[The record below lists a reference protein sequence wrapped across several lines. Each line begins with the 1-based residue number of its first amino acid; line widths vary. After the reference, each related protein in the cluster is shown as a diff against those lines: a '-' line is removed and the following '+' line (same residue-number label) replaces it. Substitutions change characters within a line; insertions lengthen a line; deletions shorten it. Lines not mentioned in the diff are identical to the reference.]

1 GIAYSYVALGSPIAS
16 SCEEWANPSLGS
28 GGLRRVPDVR
38 DEFHGAKD
46 FWAEQL
52 VLSMAAGRDRAVRR
66 HGPRVLA
73 RRIRG
78 SADDRRCVLLL
89 LGTSARGGRS
99 PVCEWLRQQA
109 SGRPYHHRRLYLAGE
124 PAGDG
129 RTVRGAHRVSRRIL
143 SGCRRNL
150 PALSP
155 ADGRCPNRD
164 GRSVP
169 DHDILCIRSI
179 RRRRPHGVHARRAL
193 RNVVTPVDGTA
204 EFRARGAVGNSVRNR
219 LAAHA
224 VLWPVSRR
232 PSVAW
237 SGGLVAGPG
246 RRGRASLDRIYSAPR
261 SSGRLLRLQ
270 RGV

>member
-1 GIAYSYVALGSPIAS
+1 S
-16 SCEEWANPSLGS
+16 
-28 GGLRRVPDVR
+28 
-38 DEFHGAKD
+38 
-46 FWAEQL
+46 
-52 VLSMAAGRDRAVRR
+52 SMAAGRDRAVRR
-66 HGPRVLA
+66 YGPRVLA
-73 RRIRG
+73 RWIRG

-89 LGTSARGGRS
+89 LGTSAGGGRS
-99 PVCEWLRQQA
+99 TVCEWLRRQA
-109 SGRPYHHRRLYLAGE
+109 SRRSYHHRRLYLAGE

-129 RTVRGAHRVSRRIL
+129 HTLRGAHRISRRIL

-155 ADGRCPNRD
+155 ADRRYPNRD

-179 RRRRPHGVHARRAL
+179 RRRWPHAVHARRAL
-193 RNVVTPVDGTA
+193 RNVVAPVDGA
-204 EFRARGAVGNSVRNR
+204 AGVRGRGVVGNRVRNG

-224 VLWPVSRR
+224 VLWAVPRR

-237 SGGLVAGPG
+237 SGGLVAGPARG
-246 RRGRASLDRIYSAPR
+246 GRASLNWIYSAPR

-270 RGV
+270 RGVR